1 MSTVPPDLDWE
12 GPGLLGS
19 AWRYR
24 WMLVAATLLGGLLGL
39 VFSALQPVRY
49 EGVASVLLA
58 TPEAAQP
65 GFDAER
71 NVQNQVGIMTSAAVL
86 SQAARRQGGGM
97 TVEVVRERV
106 TVDASQSSDVVAIR
120 ALDPSPASAAKL
132 SDSVALAYEDVL
144 VERLRREAQ
153 VAIGVA
159 QAQQA
164 RLLER
169 LRQLGRALGADP
181 GNPTLEAERD
191 TVTERFNQALD
202 EELQREKDLGRRSG
216 AGTALLQRAEVPTGP
231 AQPQRARNVA
241 LGALLFLLAGAA
253 LAWTLAGRRARPA
266 PAPAAPA
273 PADPVPAD
281 PVPVAPGAAV
291 GPEVLDAFDQL
302 SSSMRRLPQAE
313 AEAAASRFGCKVVA
327 ILLDDGDGQLA
338 VAGQVGLS
346 PPEQRRVLRHDAAA
360 VRAALDAGP
369 KAVGAAERT
378 RLARAGLPGG
388 GTIRLVVPLVHD
400 EVGFGLLLAS
410 PRPNGEA
417 AGRFGEDEVAAIAD
431 HARELAPA
439 LRSLVLLDRLSQ
451 RLRPGQ
457 PAPPADDRPGGAPG
471 RPG

>member
-1 MSTVPPDLDWE
+1 LSTAPPDLDWE

-19 AWRYR
+19 AWRHR
-24 WMLVAATLLGGLLGL
+24 WLLLVATLLGGVLGL
-39 VFSALQPVRY
+39 VFSTLQPVRY

-58 TPEAAQP
+58 TPESAQP

-86 SQAARRQGGGM
+86 GQAARRQGGGM
-97 TVEVVRERV
+97 TVDVVREQV

-120 ALDPSPASAAKL
+120 ALDPTPAGAAKL
-132 SDSVALAYEDVL
+132 ADSVALAYEDVL
-144 VERLRREAQ
+144 AERRRREAQ
-153 VAIGVA
+153 VAISVA

-169 LRQLGRALGADP
+169 LGQLGRALNADP

-202 EELQREKDLGRRSG
+202 EELQRETDLVRRPG
-216 AGTALLQRAEVPTGP
+216 GTALLQRAEVPADP
-231 AQPQRARNVA
+231 AQPQRARNIA
-241 LGALLFLLAGAA
+241 LGALLFLVAGTA

-266 PAPAAPA
+266 PAPGAAAP
-273 PADPVPAD
+273 PDPVPAA
-281 PVPVAPGAAV
+281 APAGGPAAS
-291 GPEVLDAFDQL
+291 PEVLDAFDQL

-313 AEAAASRFGCKVVA
+313 AESAASRFGCRVVA
-327 ILLDDGDGQLA
+327 ILLDDGDGRLA

-346 PPEQRRVLRHDAAA
+346 PPEQRRVLRHDADA
-360 VRAALDAGP
+360 VRAALEAGP
-369 KAVGAAERT
+369 QVVGHAERA

-388 GTIRLVVPLVHD
+388 GAIRLVVPLVHD
-400 EVGFGLLLAS
+400 DVGFGLLLAS
-410 PRPNGEA
+410 PRPNGNTP
-417 AGRFGEDEVAAIAD
+417 GRFGDDEVAAIAE

-451 RLRPGQ
+451 RLRPGR
-457 PAPPADDRPGGAPG
+457 PAPGAGDRPGAAPG